1 MDKILAE
8 ERMIALEKFVNT
20 AGWGEAE
27 LAPLKGDA
35 SFRRYTRLLMADRQA
50 LLMDAPTPQENI
62 DAYLDMTAHLRSI
75 GCRVP
80 EIYAE
85 DRQQG
90 FAIIEDFGDNT
101 FKNLLLNLKCDEVA
115 LYKMAIDALKHIH
128 SHERA
133 VKIDVPA
140 YDLDALMREVMLLTE
155 WFIPKAR
162 GKHLTKVEQARYKT
176 VWKDGLKSVALDNSV
191 LVLRDYFVD
200 NLMHVEGNGPIEQCA
215 LLDYQDAMIGSPAYD
230 IVSLIED
237 ARRDISP
244 DVRRAAL
251 SHYFEGNDSIDR
263 LKMLEQISVLGA
275 QRHAKVLGI
284 FTRLSERDD
293 KHHYLA
299 HLPRVQ
305 KLFARSL
312 SSPKLLDVREVIYD
326 LIPDLGDIH
335 FEPPTPGFDALKPPV
350 A

>member
-1 MDKILAE
+1 MDSMLAE
-8 ERMIALEKFVNT
+8 ERMIALEEFVKN
-20 AGWGEAE
+20 AEWEEAE
-27 LAPLKGDA
+27 LTPLKGDA
-35 SFRRYTRLLMADRQA
+35 SFRSYTRLLMAGQRA
-50 LLMDAPTPQENI
+50 LLMDAPKPQENI
-62 DAYLDMTAHLRSI
+62 DAYLDMTAHLRSL

-80 EIYAE
+80 DIYAE
-85 DRQQG
+85 DREQG
-90 FAIIEDFGDNT
+90 FAIIEDFGEDT
-101 FKNLLLNLKCDEVA
+101 FKDLLLDNECDEET
-115 LYKMAIDALKHIH
+115 LYKLAIDALKHIH
-128 SHERA
+128 THSDA
-133 VKIDVPA
+133 TKVDIPA
-140 YDLDALMREVMLLTE
+140 YDIDSLMREVMLLAD

-162 GKHLTKVEQARYKT
+162 GKGLTKVELARYKT
-176 VWKDGLKSVALDNSV
+176 VWKEALRDVAADNSV

-200 NLMHVEGNGPIEQCA
+200 NLMRVEGNGPIEQCA

-230 IVSLIED
+230 LVSLIED

-251 SHYFEGNDSIDR
+251 AHYFDGNDNVDR
-263 LKMLEQISVLGA
+263 LKMLEHISILGA

-305 KLFARSL
+305 KLFSRSL
-312 SSPKLLDVREVIYD
+312 SSPKLSGVRDVIYD
-326 LIPDLGDIH
+326 LIPNLGDIH
-335 FEPPTPGFDALKPPV
+335 FEPPVPGFDALKPPV